1 MPKKKLDIKIIKGD
15 EPRSKI
21 YILSQSIK
29 GFSTYERA
37 KAIHNFVE
45 KETKVL
51 EIAIENDLREFL
63 KKHDISIKDG
73 SNEALNRALIEL
85 ECKGFHIGIRDRYY
99 QIGDERIIGESPN
112 QMTVIEE
119 EGILSAAM
127 EVVIDEREY
136 TTT

>member
-1 MPKKKLDIKIIKGD
+1 MPTKKLDIKIINGE
-15 EPRSKI
+15 EPHSKI

-45 KETKVL
+45 RETKVL

-99 QIGDERIIGESPN
+99 EIGDERIIGESPN
-112 QMTVIEE
+112 QMTVILEE
-119 EGILSAAM
+119 DILSAAM
-127 EVVIDEREY
+127 EIIVYDK
-136 TTT
+136 

>member
-1 MPKKKLDIKIIKGD
+1 MPKKKLYIKIIKGE
-15 EPRSKI
+15 EPHSKI

-63 KKHDISIKDG
+63 KNHDISINDG
-73 SNEALNRALIEL
+73 SNEALDRALIEL

-112 QMTVIEE
+112 SMTVIEE

-127 EVVIDEREY
+127 EVVIDEREH

>member
-1 MPKKKLDIKIIKGD
+1 MPKKKLDIKIIKGE
-15 EPRSKI
+15 EPHSKI

-63 KKHDISIKDG
+63 KKHYISINDG
-73 SNEALNRALIEL
+73 SNEALDRALIEL
-85 ECKGFHIGIRDRYY
+85 ECKGFHIGIKDRYY

-127 EVVIDEREY
+127 EVVINEREH

>member
-1 MPKKKLDIKIIKGD
+1 MPKKKLDIKIIKGE
-15 EPRSKI
+15 EPHSKI

-63 KKHDISIKDG
+63 KKHDISINDG
-73 SNEALNRALIEL
+73 SNEALDRALIEL
-85 ECKGFHIGIRDRYY
+85 ECKGFHIGIKDRYY

-127 EVVIDEREY
+127 EVVINEREH

>member
-1 MPKKKLDIKIIKGD
+1 MPTKKLDIKVINGD
-15 EPRSKI
+15 EPHSKI
-21 YILSQSIK
+21 YILSQPIK

-63 KKHDISIKDG
+63 KKHDISIEDG
-73 SNEALNRALIEL
+73 SNEALSRACAEL

-127 EVVIDEREY
+127 EVVIDEREH

>member
-1 MPKKKLDIKIIKGD
+1 MSKKKLDIKIIKGE
-15 EPRSKI
+15 EPHSKI

-63 KKHDISIKDG
+63 KKHDISINDG

-127 EVVIDEREY
+127 EVVINEREH

>member
-1 MPKKKLDIKIIKGD
+1 MPKKKLDIKVIKGE
-15 EPRSKI
+15 EPYSKI
-21 YILSQSIK
+21 YILSQSII

-85 ECKGFHIGIRDRYY
+85 ECKGFRIGIRDRYY

-112 QMTVIEE
+112 SMTCILE

-127 EVVIDEREY
+127 EVVIDEREHS
-136 TTT
+136 TT

>member
-1 MPKKKLDIKIIKGD
+1 MSKKKLDIKVINGE
-15 EPRSKI
+15 EPHSKI

-73 SNEALNRALIEL
+73 SNEALNRAFTEL

-99 QIGDERIIGESPN
+99 QIGDERIIGESPDGS
-112 QMTVIEE
+112 MTIIIEDDILSCAIEVIIEE
-119 EGILSAAM
+119 
-127 EVVIDEREY
+127 RENG
-136 TTT
+136 

>member
-1 MPKKKLDIKIIKGD
+1 MSKKKLDIKVIKGD
-15 EPRSKI
+15 EPHSKI

-63 KKHDISIKDG
+63 KNHDISIKDG

-85 ECKGFHIGIRDRYY
+85 EYKGFHIGIRDRYY

-127 EVVIDEREY
+127 EIIVYDGTINSI
-136 TTT
+136 